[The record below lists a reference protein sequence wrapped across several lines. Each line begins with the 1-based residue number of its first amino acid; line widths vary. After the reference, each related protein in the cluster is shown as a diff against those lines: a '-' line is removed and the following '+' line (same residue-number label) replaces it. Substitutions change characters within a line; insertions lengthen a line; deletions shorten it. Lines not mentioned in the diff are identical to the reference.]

1 MPYELSDTPVGIE
14 AWPNRSLSSKGFA
27 TFILVTYGLFLLP
40 LFAVLGTAALW
51 GILPF
56 ILLALV
62 LVWMSF
68 MRSYRDGRLLEV
80 LILGETEVALVRTE
94 PNGTQH
100 TWSANPYWVSVQ
112 IHEKGGPVPGY
123 VTLKGGGR
131 EVEMGAFLSE
141 EERRALYED
150 LERLLR

>member
-1 MPYELSDTPVGIE
+1 MPYEVTQTPTRIE

-27 TFILVTYGLFLLP
+27 TFFLVTYALFLLP

-62 LVWMSF
+62 IVWAGF
-68 MRSYRDGRLLEV
+68 MRSYRDGQLLEV
-80 LILGETEVALVRTE
+80 LTLEETKVALTRTE
-94 PNGTQH
+94 PNGARH
-100 TWSANPYWVSVQ
+100 TWSANPYWVQVRM
-112 IHEKGGPVPGY
+112 HERGGPVPGY

-150 LERLLR
+150 LRRLLR